1 MKKRVLLAA
10 LIIFCLCAQS
20 VFACTIFAVGKKAS
34 DDGSTM
40 ISHTCDSTGDDLRL
54 WMIPS
59 MPAGTERDIVLDGRA
74 GADYSQFP
82 EVKDYGT
89 RGMELGTIVAEK
101 DTNRYIHA
109 MYSFMNDKG
118 LAMGE
123 STCSINGNIEQGA
136 KVRAAYRE
144 YDGIIDCYMIQDAA
158 LENCS
163 TAREA
168 VEFMGKLIDEY
179 GWNGSPECINICD
192 GNEAWIMECYGA
204 HVWVAFRL
212 PEDAVFVAANRA
224 RINFFVED
232 DPENYLYAPDLKNFV
247 AKYNLWDGT
256 DWSTFIPCWT
266 FAPYG
271 YRPYSTRREW
281 RAMSLLNP
289 ELGATLDPEE
299 QNPDT
304 AWPCYIIPSEPV
316 SVQTIYEICGDYYAG
331 TEYDISESIWGG
343 QFGDALNCAQ
353 DFSQRAIN
361 SYRCTYVQIANV
373 KAWLPEEARCLVWY
387 GCGASDT
394 NFLTPLFGSMT
405 ELDPMFTEA
414 LRSKYDPSQIWWTST
429 LVQQLSRINYKM
441 ARQDI
446 HAKRDGIMEAQ
457 YEVTAAIQD
466 QAAKLIKLGEKDK
479 AVALLT
485 NFANSQ
491 ARMWQGVWNELTG
504 ELITKYM
511 FGAVNM
517 NTRSAQYT
525 DFWNALNASEWG
537 KYK

>member
-1 MKKRVLLAA
+1 MKKRVFIAVLMIL
-10 LIIFCLCAQS
+10 CLCAQS
-20 VFACTIFAVGKKAS
+20 VFACTIFAVGKNAS

-54 WMIPS
+54 WMIPE
-59 MPAGTERDIVLDGRA
+59 MPAGVARDIVLDGRA

-89 RGMELGTIVAEK
+89 RGMALAEYVPEK
-101 DTNRYIHA
+101 ETNRYIHA

-123 STCSINGNIEQGA
+123 STCSINSNIEQGQ
-136 KVRAAYRE
+136 KIRAAYRE
-144 YDGIIDCYMIQDAA
+144 FDGIIDCYMIQDLA
-158 LENCS
+158 LENCA

-168 VEFMGKLIDEY
+168 VEFMGALIDEY

-204 HVWVAFRL
+204 HVWVAAKV
-212 PEDAVFVAANRA
+212 PDDAVFVAANRA
-224 RINFFVED
+224 RINFLVED
-232 DPENYLYAPDLKNFV
+232 DPETYLYAPALKDFV
-247 AKYNLWDGT
+247 AKYDLWDGT
-256 DWSTFIPCWT
+256 DWSEFIPCWT

-289 ELGATLDPEE
+289 ELGATMDPEE
-299 QNPDT
+299 QDPDRN
-304 AWPCYIIPSEPV
+304 WPCFVVPSEPV
-316 SVQTIYEICGDYYAG
+316 SVQTIYEISGDYYAG
-331 TEYDISESIWGG
+331 TEYDVSESIWGG
-343 QFGDALNCAQ
+343 QFGDALNPAQ

-373 KAWLPEEARCLVWY
+373 KAWLPEEVRCLVWY

-394 NFLTPLFGSMT
+394 NYLTPLFGSMT
-405 ELDPMFTEA
+405 ELDPMFTHG
-414 LRSKYDPSQIWWTST
+414 LRSEYDPNTAWWTAA
-429 LVQQLSRINYKM
+429 LVQQLSRINYRM
-441 ARQDI
+441 AREDI
-446 HAKRDGIMEAQ
+446 HAKRDGIMAAQ
-457 YEVTAAIQD
+457 YEVTAALQD
-466 QAAKLIKLGEKDK
+466 QAAKLVKLGEKDK

-485 NFANSQ
+485 TFANSQ
-491 ARMWQGVWNELTG
+491 ARMWKGVWDELTG
-504 ELITKYM
+504 ELIAKYM

-517 NTRSAQYT
+517 NTRAAGYT

-537 KYK
+537 VYK

>member
-1 MKKRVLLAA
+1 MKKRVMIAV
-10 LIIFCLCAQS
+10 LIVLCLCAQS
-20 VFACTIFAVGKKAS
+20 VFACTIFAVGKLAS

-40 ISHTCDSTGDDLRL
+40 VSHTCDSRGDDLRL

-59 MPAGTERDIVLDGRA
+59 MPAGTERDIVLNGRE

-82 EVKDYGT
+82 EVKDYGKN
-89 RGMELGTIVAEK
+89 GMALEVFKPEK

-123 STCSINGNIEQGA
+123 STCSINSNIDQG
-136 KVRAAYRE
+136 KKIRAAYKNK
-144 YDGIIDCYMIQDAA
+144 DGIIDCYMIQDLA
-158 LENCS
+158 LENCA

-168 VEFMGKLIDEY
+168 VEFMGRLIDEY

-204 HVWVAFRL
+204 HVWVAARV
-212 PEDAVFVAANRA
+212 PDDAVFVAANRA
-224 RINFFVED
+224 RINFFVEN
-232 DPENYLYAPDLKNFV
+232 DPDNYLYAPALKDFV
-247 AKYNLWDGT
+247 KENDLWDGT

-281 RAMSLLNP
+281 RAMCLLNP
-289 ELGATLDPEE
+289 EVGATLDPEE
-299 QNPDT
+299 QDPDRN
-304 AWPCYIIPSEPV
+304 WPCFVVPSEKV
-316 SVQTIYEICGDYYAG
+316 SVQKIYEICGDYYQG

-343 QFGDALNCAQ
+343 EFGDALNPAQ

-361 SYRCTYVQIANV
+361 SYRCTYIQIANV

-387 GCGASDT
+387 GCGAADT
-394 NFLTPLFGSMT
+394 NYLTPLFGCMT
-405 ELDPMFTEA
+405 ELDPMFTHG
-414 LRSKYDPSQIWWTST
+414 LRTEYDPDTAWWTAL

-441 ARQDI
+441 AREDI
-446 HAKRDGIMEAQ
+446 HAKRDELMARQ
-457 YEVTAAIQD
+457 YNITFAIQN
-466 QAAKLIKLGEKDK
+466 QAEKMINNGQK
-479 AVALLT
+479 EAAVNLLT

-491 ARMWQGVWNELTG
+491 ARMWKGEWDELTG

-511 FGAVNM
+511 LGAVNM
-517 NTRSAQYT
+517 NTRTAQYT
-525 DFWNALNASEWG
+525 DFWKALTSSEWG
-537 KYK
+537 QYK

>member
-1 MKKRVLLAA
+1 MKKKVLLAA
-10 LIIFCLCAQS
+10 LIIFCLCAQG
-20 VFACTIFAVGKKAS
+20 VFACTIFAVGKLAS

-74 GADYSQFP
+74 GADYSKFP

-89 RGMELGTIVAEK
+89 RGMELGTITVEK
-101 DTNRYIHA
+101 DTNRYIHG

-136 KVRAAYRE
+136 KIRAAYRE

-168 VEFMGKLIDEY
+168 VEYMGKLIDEY

-192 GNEAWIMECYGA
+192 GNECWIMECYGA

-212 PEDAVFVAANRA
+212 PDDAVFVAANRA

-232 DPENYLYAPDLKNFV
+232 DPDNYLYAPDLKNFV

-271 YRPYSTRREW
+271 KRPYSTRREW

-299 QNPDT
+299 ENPDT
-304 AWPCYIIPSEPV
+304 AWPCYIVPSEPV

-331 TEYDISESIWGG
+331 TE
-343 QFGDALNCAQ
+343 
-353 DFSQRAIN
+353 
-361 SYRCTYVQIANV
+361 
-373 KAWLPEEARCLVWY
+373 
-387 GCGASDT
+387 
-394 NFLTPLFGSMT
+394 
-405 ELDPMFTEA
+405 
-414 LRSKYDPSQIWWTST
+414 
-429 LVQQLSRINYKM
+429 
-441 ARQDI
+441 
-446 HAKRDGIMEAQ
+446 
-457 YEVTAAIQD
+457 
-466 QAAKLIKLGEKDK
+466 
-479 AVALLT
+479 
-485 NFANSQ
+485 
-491 ARMWQGVWNELTG
+491 
-504 ELITKYM
+504 
-511 FGAVNM
+511 
-517 NTRSAQYT
+517 
-525 DFWNALNASEWG
+525 
-537 KYK
+537 

>member
-1 MKKRVLLAA
+1 MKRRVMIAVLVIL
-10 LIIFCLCAQS
+10 CLCAQS
-20 VFACTIFAVGKKAS
+20 VFACTIFAVGKLAS

-40 ISHTCDSTGDDLRL
+40 VSHTCDSRGDDLRL

-59 MPAGTERDIVLDGRA
+59 MPAGTERDLVLNGRE

-82 EVKDYGT
+82 EVKDYGKN
-89 RGMELGTIVAEK
+89 GMVLDTYKTEK

-123 STCSINGNIEQGA
+123 STCSINGNIEQG
-136 KVRAAYRE
+136 KKIKAAYKNN
-144 YDGIIDCYMIQDAA
+144 DGIIDCYLLQDLA
-158 LENCS
+158 LENCA

-168 VEFMGKLIDEY
+168 VEFMGAMINEY
-179 GWNGSPECINICD
+179 GWSGSPECINICD

-204 HVWVAFRL
+204 NVWVAARV
-212 PEDAVFVAANRA
+212 PDDAVFVAANRA
-224 RINFFVED
+224 RINFFVDD
-232 DPENYLYAPDLKNFV
+232 DPANYLYAPSLKDFV
-247 AKYNLWDGT
+247 KQHDLWDGT
-256 DWSTFIPCWT
+256 DWNEFIPCWT

-299 QNPDT
+299 QDPDHN
-304 AWPCYIIPSEPV
+304 WPCFVVPTEKV
-316 SVQTIYEICGDYYAG
+316 SVQTIYEICGDYYQG

-343 QFGDALNCAQ
+343 EFGDALNPAQ

-361 SYRCTYVQIANV
+361 SYRCTYIQIANV

-387 GCGASDT
+387 GCGAADT
-394 NFLTPLFGSMT
+394 NYLTPLFGSMT
-405 ELDPMFTEA
+405 ELDPMFTHG
-414 LRSKYDPSQIWWTST
+414 LRTEYDPDTAWWTAL
-429 LVQQLSRINYKM
+429 LVQQLARINYKM
-441 ARQDI
+441 AREDI
-446 HAKRDGIMEAQ
+446 HAKRDELMAKQ
-457 YEVTAAIQD
+457 YNVTFAIQN
-466 QAAKLIKLGEKDK
+466 QAAKMIKNGQTEA

-485 NFANSQ
+485 NYANSQ
-491 ARMWQGVWNELTG
+491 AVMWKEQWDELTG

-511 FGAVNM
+511 LGAVNM
-517 NTRSAQYT
+517 NTRTAQYT
-525 DFWNALNASEWG
+525 DFWKALTASEWG
-537 KYK
+537 QYK

>member
-1 MKKRVLLAA
+1 MKKRVFIAVLMIL
-10 LIIFCLCAQS
+10 CLCAQS
-20 VFACTIFAVGKKAS
+20 VFACTIFAVGKNAS

-54 WMIPS
+54 WMIPE
-59 MPAGTERDIVLDGRA
+59 MPAGVARDIVLDGRA

-89 RGMELGTIVAEK
+89 RGMALAEYVPEK
-101 DTNRYIHA
+101 ETNRYIHA

-123 STCSINGNIEQGA
+123 STCSINSNIEQGQ
-136 KVRAAYRE
+136 KIRAAYRE
-144 YDGIIDCYMIQDAA
+144 FDGIIDCYMIQDLA
-158 LENCS
+158 LENCA

-168 VEFMGKLIDEY
+168 VEFMGALIDEY

-204 HVWVAFRL
+204 HVWVAAKV
-212 PEDAVFVAANRA
+212 PDDAVFVAANRA

-232 DPENYLYAPDLKNFV
+232 DPETYLYAPALKDFV
-247 AKYNLWDGT
+247 AKYDLWDGT
-256 DWSTFIPCWT
+256 DWSEFIPCWT

-289 ELGATLDPEE
+289 ELGATMDPEE
-299 QNPDT
+299 QDPDRN
-304 AWPCYIIPSEPV
+304 WPCFVVPSEPV
-316 SVQTIYEICGDYYAG
+316 SVQTIYEISGDYYAG
-331 TEYDISESIWGG
+331 TEYDVSESIWGG
-343 QFGDALNCAQ
+343 QFGDALNPAQ

-373 KAWLPEEARCLVWY
+373 KAWLPEEVRCLVWY

-394 NFLTPLFGSMT
+394 NYLTPLFGSMT
-405 ELDPMFTEA
+405 ELDPMFTHG
-414 LRSKYDPSQIWWTST
+414 LRSEYDPNTAWWTAA
-429 LVQQLSRINYKM
+429 LVQQLSRINYRM
-441 ARQDI
+441 AREDI
-446 HAKRDGIMEAQ
+446 HAKRDGIMAAQ
-457 YEVTAAIQD
+457 YEVTAALQD
-466 QAAKLIKLGEKDK
+466 QAAKLVKLGEKDK

-485 NFANSQ
+485 TFANSQ
-491 ARMWQGVWNELTG
+491 ARMWKGVWDELTG
-504 ELITKYM
+504 ELIAKYM

-517 NTRSAQYT
+517 NTRAAGYT

-537 KYK
+537 VYK